1 MGMLEVSDARSQ
13 LEARGRGG
21 AHAERGILARAVDWA
36 KHETKNP
43 GLEWLE
49 AKLKA
54 AEEDLKAKK
63 EKYGEK

>member
-1 MGMLEVSDARSQ
+1 MGMLEVSDARPQ
-13 LEARGRGG
+13 HKARGKRG
-21 AHAERGILARAVDWA
+21 AHAERGIVARAVGWA
-36 KHETKNP
+36 KREAKGP